1 MGQELEHYFCS
12 WSLHSLQLG
21 QRLNVNPMEA
31 YQGSVYRKLISLLG
45 YFPACILIFLEVM
58 NLMNY
63 CAVIG
68 FHSNCGI

>member
-1 MGQELEHYFCS
+1 MGQELLLFMVPPQPSVGSEVKCKSHGSIPRF
-12 WSLHSLQLG
+12 SLSKINLFSG
-21 QRLNVNPMEA
+21 
-31 YQGSVYRKLISLLG
+31 
-45 YFPACILIFLEVM
+45 ILSNLYIDFFVEVM